1 MKELTTNNKN
11 VEQIYS
17 DYSLDELLQFIK
29 EQLEQS
35 KEYEQEKNKN
45 FVLNLIMPIFQR
57 HNRYNSILIQLCI
70 IKNNIK
76 EIEAFHLSQRLI
88 IEQKIEIEKFSKEIN
103 TMKALIESFKIP
115 SMIIVKRKILDLII
129 FSLMKSNKDKF
140 DLDKC
145 YCPNKNF
152 LEKLLEKLEKKNVLR
167 KDEI

>member
-103 TMKALIESFKIP
+103 TMKALIESLKIP
-115 SMIIVKRKILDLII
+115 SYFRRIIKI
-129 FSLMKSNKDKF
+129 FSIF
-140 DLDKC
+140 I
-145 YCPNKNF
+145 
-152 LEKLLEKLEKKNVLR
+152 LR
-167 KDEI
+167 

>member
-1 MKELTTNNKN
+1 MKELATNNKK

-57 HNRYNSILIQLCI
+57 HNRYNSILIQLSI
-70 IKNNIK
+70 IKDNIK
-76 EIEAFHLSQRLI
+76 EIEAFYLSQRLI

-103 TMKALIESFKIP
+103 TMKALIESLKIP
-115 SMIIVKRKILDLII
+115 SYFRRIIKI
-129 FSLMKSNKDKF
+129 FSIF
-140 DLDKC
+140 I
-145 YCPNKNF
+145 
-152 LEKLLEKLEKKNVLR
+152 LR
-167 KDEI
+167 

>member
-1 MKELTTNNKN
+1 MKELATNNKN

-57 HNRYNSILIQLCI
+57 HNRYNSTI

-76 EIEAFHLSQRLI
+76 EIEAFYLSQRLI

-103 TMKALIESFKIP
+103 TMKALIESLKIP
-115 SMIIVKRKILDLII
+115 SYFRRIIKI
-129 FSLMKSNKDKF
+129 FSIF
-140 DLDKC
+140 I
-145 YCPNKNF
+145 
-152 LEKLLEKLEKKNVLR
+152 LR
-167 KDEI
+167 

>member
-1 MKELTTNNKN
+1 MKELATNNKN

-57 HNRYNSILIQLCI
+57 HNRYNSTI

-76 EIEAFHLSQRLI
+76 EIEAFYLSQRLI
-88 IEQKIEIEKFSKEIN
+88 IEQKIEIEKFSK
-103 TMKALIESFKIP
+103 
-115 SMIIVKRKILDLII
+115 
-129 FSLMKSNKDKF
+129 
-140 DLDKC
+140 
-145 YCPNKNF
+145 
-152 LEKLLEKLEKKNVLR
+152 
-167 KDEI
+167 